1 MHQMRKLLAS
11 SLLLAVSAMA
21 ESMSGYIIDKNCAT
35 KPAMFGNEE
44 CAKSCVKR
52 GAPAVFASGGKVYNI
67 DAASK
72 DKAIEHLGHKVKVD
86 GKVTGDTITI
96 ESISMDSGS

>member
-1 MHQMRKLLAS
+1 MKKFLAS

-35 KPAMFGNEE
+35 KPAMFGNEA
-44 CAKSCVKR
+44 CAKSCVKK

-67 DAASK
+67 DADSK
-72 DKAIEHLGHKVKVD
+72 DKVADHVGHKVKID
-86 GKVTGDTITI
+86 GKVKGDTISI
-96 ESISMDSGS
+96 DSISMDSGT

>member
-1 MHQMRKLLAS
+1 MKRLLAS

-21 ESMSGYIIDKNCAT
+21 ESMGGYIIDKNCAT
-35 KPAMFGNEE
+35 KPAMYGNEA
-44 CAKSCVKR
+44 CAKSCVKK
-52 GAPAVFASGGKVYNI
+52 GAPAVFVSDGKVYNI

-72 DKAIEHLGHKVKVD
+72 DKVAEHVGHKVKVD
-86 GKVTGDTITI
+86 GKVTGDTIAI

>member
-1 MHQMRKLLAS
+1 MKKFLAS

-35 KPAMFGNEE
+35 KPAMFGNEA
-44 CAKSCVKR
+44 CAKKCIKG
-52 GAPAVFASGGKVYNI
+52 GAPAVFASGDKVYNI

-72 DKAIEHLGHKVKVD
+72 DKVADHVGHKVKID
-86 GKVTGDTITI
+86 GKVKGDTIMI
-96 ESISMDSGS
+96 ESISMDSGT